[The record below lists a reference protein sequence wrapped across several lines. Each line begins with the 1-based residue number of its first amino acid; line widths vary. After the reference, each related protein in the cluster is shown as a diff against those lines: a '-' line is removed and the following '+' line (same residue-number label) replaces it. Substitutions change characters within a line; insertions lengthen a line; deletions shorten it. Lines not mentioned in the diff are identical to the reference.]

1 MSTAFA
7 QHFARLLSQRVHEP
21 ANLDAHRATL
31 RDLLATNGDPVTL
44 AWDNWRLRVGGES
57 IPATTAGM
65 LDLLSRMAA
74 HGIRELS
81 FGAGTD
87 KAHLLGTVWI
97 LGQDPVLGDGGARA
111 LSRLAML
118 GAPTVRMVP
127 VVAPAPTPA
136 DVQVPSAAASEPATP
151 PKLALVVD
159 TPAVP
164 AAVVS
169 PPPPVLPAAPP
180 APAAS
185 AAVPSAPLPAA
196 APQVPVAP
204 SRPAASPIARRFE
217 ERETAEV
224 LIARL
229 KAASEP
235 DRIARAL
242 DALAAFT
249 ELPRKRIA
257 DVVTI
262 LLALIDAEPRFTD
275 PETKRMFGFA
285 VKRIAKTTTFRA
297 IAAALFASPE
307 RHDDYMRIF
316 RHFGDPAADQL
327 IEQLAQADSGAERRV
342 MFDALVELQRGAPT
356 LISLLGDGR
365 WYVVRNAAELLG
377 EMRAKEAEQG
387 LAWLLNHAD
396 ARVRAS
402 ATAALGKLETPGAR
416 AALRDAMRDSS
427 HDVRLNAV
435 LALANGD
442 KRGIVAQIIQS
453 LGDEQDPDSLRTYMI
468 ALARIGTPEAIQY
481 LLHVAEPEKGFFRR
495 KPTPT
500 RVAAVSALGNAETPG
515 AIAAI
520 RALTKDKEREVREA
534 AARALTPPKATA
546 GAGTRKGW

>member
-31 RDLLATNGDPVTL
+31 RDLLATNGSAVTL
-44 AWDNWRLRVGGES
+44 TWDNWRLLANGES
-57 IPATTAGM
+57 IPATTPGM

-81 FGAGTD
+81 FDAGTD

-127 VVAPAPTPA
+127 VVAPSGTPA
-136 DVQVPSAAASEPATP
+136 AVPATVPAAPEPATA

-159 TPAVP
+159 TPAAPP
-164 AAVVS
+164 AIVA
-169 PPPPVLPAAPP
+169 PPPPSVPFAPP

-185 AAVPSAPLPAA
+185 LAAPSAPPAA
-196 APQVPVAP
+196 APTPSAP
-204 SRPAASPIARRFE
+204 QRPAASPAARRFE

-285 VKRIAKTTTFRA
+285 LKRIAKTTTFRA

-316 RHFGDPAADQL
+316 RYFGDPAADQI

-342 MFDALVELQRGAPT
+342 MFDALVELQRGVPT

-396 ARVRAS
+396 TRVRAS

-416 AALRDAMRDSS
+416 AALRDAMKDPS

-435 LALANGD
+435 LALANAD
-442 KRGIVAQIIQS
+442 KRGVVAQIIRS
-453 LGDEQDPDSLRTYMI
+453 LGEEQDPDSLRTYMI

-500 RVAAVSALGNAETPG
+500 RVAAVSALGNAESPG
-515 AIAAI
+515 AIAAV

-534 AARALTPPKATA
+534 ATRALTPAKATA
-546 GAGTRKGW
+546 GSGARKGW

>member
-1 MSTAFA
+1 VSTAFA

-31 RDLLATNGDPVTL
+31 RDLLATNGSAVTL
-44 AWDNWRLRVGGES
+44 TWDNWRLLANGES
-57 IPATTAGM
+57 IPATTPGM

-81 FGAGTD
+81 FDAGTD

-127 VVAPAPTPA
+127 VVAPSGTPA
-136 DVQVPSAAASEPATP
+136 AVPATVPAAPEPATA

-159 TPAVP
+159 TPAAPP
-164 AAVVS
+164 AIVA
-169 PPPPVLPAAPP
+169 PPPPSVPFAPP

-185 AAVPSAPLPAA
+185 LAAPSAPPAA
-196 APQVPVAP
+196 APTPSAP
-204 SRPAASPIARRFE
+204 QRPAASPAARRFE

-285 VKRIAKTTTFRA
+285 LKRIAKTTTFRA

-316 RHFGDPAADQL
+316 RYFGDPAADQI

-342 MFDALVELQRGAPT
+342 MFDALVELQRGVPT

-396 ARVRAS
+396 TRVRAS

-416 AALRDAMRDSS
+416 AALRDAMKDPS

-435 LALANGD
+435 LALANAD
-442 KRGIVAQIIQS
+442 KRGVVAQIIRS
-453 LGDEQDPDSLRTYMI
+453 LGEEQDPDSLRTYMI

-500 RVAAVSALGNAETPG
+500 RVAAVSALGNAESPG
-515 AIAAI
+515 AIAAV

-534 AARALTPPKATA
+534 ATRALTPAKATA
-546 GAGTRKGW
+546 GSGARKGW